1 MGNVKLETFY
11 PKNEAVSAAKINN
24 NNGAIE
30 GSTAGYNQENVSREG
45 IDFRQFDKS
54 PMLLARNVVD
64 SGQELTTGTT
74 VGTGARYKSYAQFN
88 ITQQPIAHNSTG
100 ATDTSA
106 GNGTKVPIPGV
117 SSSVDASGVQLT
129 GGELIRVN
137 WSLVVWANI
146 PANGSLADHVT
157 GLIDATTKDG
167 GTGASHPYGSGIGE
181 WCWLVWPRFNTTS
194 SALNNN
200 DFTDAKTAGLDP
212 NSTKPYFEPGIAPS
226 ITNTGIGDF
235 VDFEERRW
243 DHIMVIPSMFL
254 AAGNTPTGPALQ
266 LYHTN
271 TVGYSAR
278 AAPLALGGP
287 QLRSSSFYIRVPDLG
302 GSPKTLHGVQ
312 LYISGYWRMH
322 GNSAGTGM
330 GGAPDAGMFLE
341 NDPCNPSRVNSGG
354 DPIPQYG
361 VAGELHIERTHINVS
376 VHRDSNG

>member
-1 MGNVKLETFY
+1 MGNVKLQTFY
-11 PKNEAVSAAKINN
+11 PDNGPIASANINN
-24 NNGAIE
+24 NNGALE
-30 GSTAGYNQENVSREG
+30 SSTAGYNEQNVSREG
-45 IDFRQFDKS
+45 IDFRQFDAS
-54 PMLLARNVVD
+54 PMLKARNAVD

-74 VGTGARYKSYAQFN
+74 VGTGARYSSYATYG
-88 ITQQPIAHNSTG
+88 ITQAPIAHNSTG

-106 GNGTKVPIPGV
+106 GNGTKVPLPGV
-117 SSSVDASGVQLT
+117 SSSVDASGVVIK
-129 GGELIRVN
+129 GGELIRIN
-137 WSLVVWANI
+137 WSLVIWANI

-157 GLIDATTKDG
+157 ALIDTNTKDG
-167 GTGASHPYGSGIGE
+167 GTGATYPYGSGIGE

-212 NSTKPYFEPGIAPS
+212 NSVKPYFEPGIAPA
-226 ITNTGIGDF
+226 ITNSGIGDF

-243 DHIMVIPSMFL
+243 DHIMVVPSMFL
-254 AAGNTPTGPALQ
+254 SAGNVSTGPALQ

-287 QLRSSSFYIRVPDLG
+287 QLRSSSFYIKVPTG
-302 GSPKTLHGVQ
+302 ITQKTLHGVQ

-361 VAGELHIERTHINVS
+361 VSGQLHIERTHINVT

>member
-1 MGNVKLETFY
+1 MGNVKLERFY
-11 PKNEAVSAAKINN
+11 PKNEAITAAKINN
-24 NNGAIE
+24 NSSALE

-54 PMLLARNVVD
+54 PMLIARNVVD

-74 VGTGARYKSYAQFN
+74 VGTGARYKSYATYN
-88 ITQQPIAHNSTG
+88 IAQQPIAHNSTG

-106 GNGTKVPIPGV
+106 GNGTKVPLPGV

-137 WSLVVWANI
+137 WSTVIWQNI

-157 GLIDATTKDG
+157 ALIDTTTKDG
-167 GTGASHPYGSGIGE
+167 GTGATHPYGSGIGE
-181 WCWLVWPRFNTTS
+181 WCWLIWPRFNTTS
-194 SALNNN
+194 ASLLNS

-212 NSTKPYFEPGIAPS
+212 NSPVPYFEPGIAPS

-235 VDFEERRW
+235 VDFNERRW
-243 DHIMVIPSMFL
+243 DHIMVVPSMFL
-254 AAGNTPTGPALQ
+254 SAANVSNGPALQ

-271 TVGYSAR
+271 GVGYSAR
-278 AAPLALGGP
+278 SSPLALGGP

-361 VAGELHIERTHINVS
+361 VAGELHIERTHINVT

>member
-11 PKNEAVSAAKINN
+11 PGNEAIQSTKINA
-24 NNGAIE
+24 NNGALE
-30 GSTAGYNQENVSREG
+30 TSTAGYNEQNVSREG

-54 PMLLARNVVD
+54 PMLKARNVVD

-74 VGTGARYKSYAQFN
+74 VGTGARYSSYASYG
-88 ITQQPIAHNSTG
+88 ITQAPIAHNSTG

-106 GNGTKVPIPGV
+106 GNGTKVPLPGV
-117 SSSVDASGVQLT
+117 SSSVDASGVAIT

-137 WSLVVWANI
+137 WTTVIWQNI

-157 GLIDATTKDG
+157 ALIDTNTKDG
-167 GTGASHPYGSGIGE
+167 GTGATYPYGSGIGE
-181 WCWLVWPRFNTTS
+181 WCWLIWPRFNTTS
-194 SALNNN
+194 SSLLNS

-212 NSTKPYFEPGIAPS
+212 NSVKDYFEPGIAPS

-235 VDFEERRW
+235 VDFNERRW
-243 DHIMVIPSMFL
+243 DHIMVVPSMFL
-254 AAGNTPTGPALQ
+254 SAGNVSTGPALQ

-278 AAPLALGGP
+278 SSPLALGGP
-287 QLRSSSFYIRVPDLG
+287 QGRSSSFYIKVPTG
-302 GSPKTLHGVQ
+302 ITAKTLYGVQ

-341 NDPCNPSRVNSGG
+341 NDPCNPSRVNTDG

-361 VAGELHIERTHINVS
+361 VSGQLHIERTHINVT